1 METTSDPT
9 MTSPAVFRSA
19 RGRNLQLVAERQ
31 TAAPTPDVAA
41 REAAL
46 ASKEAEL
53 QAALATIRAAFAILG
68 SRALVMLALIASIGA
83 FGWAIYVPDALRL
96 SGACL
101 LTVLTFLPALWMD
114 RRTP

>member
-9 MTSPAVFRSA
+9 TTPMVLRNA
-19 RGRNLQLVAERQ
+19 RTGRNLQLVSERQ

-53 QAALATIRAAFAILG
+53 QAALATIRAAPPFFKPEL
-68 SRALVMLALIASIGA
+68 M
-83 FGWAIYVPDALRL
+83 
-96 SGACL
+96 
-101 LTVLTFLPALWMD
+101 
-114 RRTP
+114 

>member
-9 MTSPAVFRSA
+9 MTEAPAVFRSA
-19 RGRNLQLVAERQ
+19 RGRNLQLVAER
-31 TAAPTPDVAA
+31 TAAPTPDAAA

-46 ASKEAEL
+46 ATKEKEL
-53 QAALATIRAAFAILG
+53 QAAIATVRTFVAILG
-68 SRALVMLALIASIGA
+68 ARSLVLIALLASIGA

-96 SGACL
+96 LGAGL
-101 LTVLTFLPALWMD
+101 FTLMTFLPALWVD